1 MYCINPPPKKKSQFH
16 FFAMSV
22 GIIDLKHTWQAEDG
36 EVWSTLC
43 EAGALPNTGPPQAR
57 VRVHGCHN
65 VVKEVLCGPL
75 VHPRRGD
82 YSRYSYQTQNEA

>member
-1 MYCINPPPKKKSQFH
+1 MVLCIVLLSEL
-16 FFAMSV
+16 
-22 GIIDLKHTWQAEDG
+22 IIDLKHTWQAEDG

-65 VVKEVLCGPL
+65 VVKEVLCSPL
-75 VHPRRGD
+75 VHPRRRD